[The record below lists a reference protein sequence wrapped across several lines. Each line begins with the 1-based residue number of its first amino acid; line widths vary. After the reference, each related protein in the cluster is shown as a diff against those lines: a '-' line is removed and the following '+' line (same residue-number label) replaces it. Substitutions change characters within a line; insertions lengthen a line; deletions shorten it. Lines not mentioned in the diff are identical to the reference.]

1 MKIDKKIIRS
11 IVFINY
17 CLVNSPVDIK
27 ISQAI
32 LSNTIFE
39 VIIRILYDS
48 QLKQVMKKKT
58 IYLFPSHG
66 PNKNK

>member
-39 VIIRILYDS
+39 VII
-48 QLKQVMKKKT
+48 
-58 IYLFPSHG
+58 
-66 PNKNK
+66 